1 MRDEIDGR
9 ALSCE
14 PPIRVQLGGP
24 YGPEQPMRDEIDGR
38 ALSCEPPIRVQLG
51 GLIRSGAANER

>member
-1 MRDEIDGR
+1 MRNEIDGR

-24 YGPEQPMRDEIDGR
+24 YGPEQPMREEIDG
-38 ALSCEPPIRVQLG
+38 LNSWKPPMRDVIDGPYR
-51 GLIRSGAANER
+51 